1 MKLFR
6 VLFMTAL
13 AAPSLAA
20 ADNTEGILNCRGSGV
35 SLRKSLGTACLNSKD
50 ETCLL
55 INGSPVQELQW
66 YVVNDGRVYAGTG
79 KSGDLT
85 FFVPYDP
92 AKFETSLQ
100 TFSRAGKLI
109 GEVALRCR
117 LSN

>member
-35 SLRKSLGTACLNSKD
+35 SLRKSLGTDCLESKGQS
-50 ETCLL
+50 CLL

-66 YVVNDGRVYAGTG
+66 YVVTYGRVYAGTG
-79 KSGDLT
+79 KNGDLT

-100 TFSRAGKLI
+100 TFNRAGKLI
-109 GEVALRCR
+109 RDVPLRCR
-117 LSN
+117 VSD